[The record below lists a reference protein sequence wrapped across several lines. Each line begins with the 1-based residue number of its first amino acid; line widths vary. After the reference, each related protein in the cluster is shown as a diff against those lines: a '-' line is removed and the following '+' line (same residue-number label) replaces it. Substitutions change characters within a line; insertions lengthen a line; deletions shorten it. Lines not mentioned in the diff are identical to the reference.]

1 MHDLALAIRL
11 LRKSPAFTLL
21 ALLCLALG
29 IGVNASIF
37 SLLDSVYLRPLPVG
51 NADRVVVLSRAAS
64 PRFPYPEYR
73 ALRDRNQ
80 SLDGL
85 AVSEPEESDLSFEG
99 KAMLIGA
106 EPVSANY
113 AAVLGARTCLGRWFT
128 REDEPAAVIS
138 YHAWQQLFHG
148 DRGVLGKTIRSES
161 HAYTV
166 VGVAPPEFAGI
177 YAPLR
182 IDLWVPFRYW
192 AGNDA
197 DRRLAMVFGCLKHGV
212 GVSQATAEL
221 NAVATLSH
229 RENPNL
235 AKDAHAPL
243 ALELVRGIPNPV
255 GRRQA
260 MPVVMLLMTVVA
272 LVLLI
277 ACMNVG
283 NLLVARGLGRQ
294 REIAVRLA
302 LGAGRA
308 RVLRQ
313 LMTENLAL
321 GLLGGAA
328 GVLVGYATN
337 RLLVAALPML
347 PFGEVFRLDL
357 PLDYRVLLYTGSV
370 ALLTA
375 LLFGLLPALQSSR
388 GDLPAVLRGANV
400 AGGRLRLRLAM
411 LTGQI
416 ALSLV
421 LLLTAGLFARLV
433 VGFHYL
439 DPGFAS
445 ANRLY
450 APAFVPA
457 PQFTPASGRVFYD
470 RTLARLRALSGVR
483 GASLTTR
490 LPMYAAGIAGT
501 CVAREGDHPMPATST
516 TIDRDFLN
524 TLRIPLLEGRGFS
537 SADEVDRPP
546 VAIVNQTLARRLW
559 PNQPAAGRTFQ
570 AGCDHPR
577 TLQVVGARF
586 EDPLHERGHAAALLL
601 AVLAGVRGRHRVP
614 RGGNGRRRRP
624 SDGARAPNAG
634 LRRPRFPHLR
644 RPPSQR
650 FAGRL
655 LVAGAL
661 RTLDPGDSRGAGAG
675 ARRGRDVRRVGVPR
689 HGAHAR
695 NRHPRGPRRAPAR
708 RGPAGDRP
716 RLAGDRCRCRHRLAD
731 FCPGL
736 PAACLAAS
744 RREPHGRGHLVG
756 GGSRV
761 DRAGPRGVLAAGASR
776 RPRPASRRAQ
786 ARMRRRRAQP
796 NTAWYIV
803 QTAFYRILAVRL
815 HRGAANL
822 GRSRLFRRPGQA
834 KSRLRAECPP
844 STLF

>member
-1 MHDLALAIRL
+1 MVDGGDAGVKAGTKHFRGLPWLGHKPLTGLALRESAGTQITRNWLGTIMANNAALFHMIERAYTLLHCPTKHRNQEARSGVLIHMHDLALAIRL

-51 NADRVVVLSRAAS
+51 NADHVVVLSRGGS
-64 PRFPYPEYR
+64 PLFPYPEYR

-99 KAMLIGA
+99 NAMLIGA

-113 AAVLGARTCLGRWFT
+113 AAVLGARTSLGRWFT

-148 DRGVLGKTIRSES
+148 DPGVLGKTIRSES

-166 VGVAPPEFAGI
+166 VGVAPSEFAGI

-197 DRRLAMVFGCLKHGV
+197 DNRRAMVFGCLKRGV
-212 GVSQATAEL
+212 GVSQAAAEL
-221 NAVATLSH
+221 NAVATLIH
-229 RENPNL
+229 RENPDL
-235 AKDAHAPL
+235 AKDARAPL

-260 MPVVMLLMTVVA
+260 MPVVILLMTVVA

-283 NLLVARGLGRQ
+283 NLLVARGMGRQ
-294 REIAVRLA
+294 REIAVRFA

-347 PFGEVFRLDL
+347 PFGEAFRIDL
-357 PLDYRVLLYTGSV
+357 PLDFRVLLYTGSV

-388 GDLPAVLRGANV
+388 GDLAAVLKGANV
-400 AGGRLRLRLAM
+400 AGGRLRLRLVM

-421 LLLTAGLFARLV
+421 LLLTAGLFARLIV
-433 VGFHYL
+433 RFHNL

-445 ANRLY
+445 ANRIY

-470 RTLARLRALSGVR
+470 QTLARLRALSGVR
-483 GASLTTR
+483 SASLTTR

-501 CVAREGDHPMPATST
+501 CVAHEGGHPTPTTST
-516 TIDRDFLN
+516 TIDRGFLD
-524 TLRIPLLEGRGFS
+524 TLRIPLLEGRDFG
-537 SADEVDRPP
+537 SADKADGPP

-559 PNQPAAGRTFQ
+559 PNQPAVGRNFQ
-570 AGCDHPR
+570 VGCDHPR
-577 TLQVVGARF
+577 TLQVVGVARDSKIRSMNEVTLPHF
-586 EDPLHERGHAAALLL
+586 YLPFSQAYQGGIVFLVVETAGDAGSLMSACAKRWSPPTPISAPTAS
-601 AVLAGVRGRHRVP
+601 AVSAIRWTP
-614 RGGNGRRRRP
+614 PSGRRGSNSGSWGSSGRSRWC
-624 SDGARAPNAG
+624 S
-634 LRRPRFPHLR
+634 PR
-644 RPPSQR
+644 SECT
-650 FAGRL
+650 ACW
-655 LVAGAL
+655 
-661 RTLDPGDSRGAGAG
+661 RTT
-675 ARRGRDVRRVGVPR
+675 
-689 HGAHAR
+689 
-695 NRHPRGPRRAPAR
+695 
-708 RGPAGDRP
+708 
-716 RLAGDRCRCRHRLAD
+716 
-731 FCPGL
+731 
-736 PAACLAAS
+736 
-744 RREPHGRGHLVG
+744 
-756 GGSRV
+756 
-761 DRAGPRGVLAAGASR
+761 
-776 RPRPASRRAQ
+776 SRRA
-786 ARMRRRRAQP
+786 R
-796 NTAWYIV
+796 
-803 QTAFYRILAVRL
+803 
-815 HRGAANL
+815 
-822 GRSRLFRRPGQA
+822 A
-834 KSRLRAECPP
+834 KSASPWPSARARATW
-844 STLF
+844 SGW

>member
-99 KAMLIGA
+99 NAMLIGA

-212 GVSQATAEL
+212 GVAQATAEL

-577 TLQVVGARF
+577 TLQVVGVARDSKIRSMNEVTLPHFYLPFSQAYEGGIVFLVVETAGDAGPLMERVRQTLVSADPDFRTYGVRRLSDSLDASLWQARF
-586 EDPLHERGHAAALLL
+586 ELWVLGILGALALLL
-601 AVLAGVRGRHRVP
+601 AAVGMYGVLAFHVTARTREIGIRVAL
-614 RGGNGRRRRP
+614 
-624 SDGARAPNAG
+624 GARPPDVVRLVIAQG
-634 LRRPRFPHLR
+634 LRVTA
-644 RPPSQR
+644 
-650 FAGRL
+650 AGVAIGLLISALASRL
-655 LVAGAL
+655 LASLLQGVSPTDAVTWSAAVAVWIAVAL
-661 RTLDPGDSRGAGAG
+661 VACWL
-675 ARRGRDVRRVGVPR
+675 
-689 HGAHAR
+689 
-695 NRHPRGPRRAPAR
+695 PAR
-708 RGPAGDRP
+708 RAARVQPLVA
-716 RLAGDRCRCRHRLAD
+716 LRH
-731 FCPGL
+731 
-736 PAACLAAS
+736 
-744 RREPHGRGHLVG
+744 E
-756 GGSRV
+756 
-761 DRAGPRGVLAAGASR
+761 
-776 RPRPASRRAQ
+776 
-786 ARMRRRRAQP
+786 
-796 NTAWYIV
+796 
-803 QTAFYRILAVRL
+803 
-815 HRGAANL
+815 
-822 GRSRLFRRPGQA
+822 
-834 KSRLRAECPP
+834 
-844 STLF
+844 